1 MDNTLGT
8 VYRKLAEEG
17 LVGDVSQALGATG
30 PSPEQYQGGFT
41 PAMAPQGGV
50 GIPYYGVAAG
60 VQGISPES
68 AAIMQGLGPFIYP
81 WLQKNYPQLVQP
93 RRFGSGPGTVTEYGR
108 QMQVMQRAAMR
119 AMAMGGDRI
128 GAGLEQIGEKLGGM
142 PGMMVK
148 NIAGLAKQNPQNAGM
163 FVQMAR
169 AASPEINQLITAFM
183 PDVPSSYMPI
193 ANAVYRQTGGKFDE
207 NLFNQ
212 KLNEFETAYKDGKFA
227 DHEGNAININDAMS
241 GVLADAELHPEHTS
255 IDNAAKLSQ
264 ASSWIMAN
272 GMATTTG
279 AAMGLVK
286 QFGADKAISNPA
298 EFYKTV
304 DGYRKQLT
312 SAGVDPNTMSQAS
325 QLSHQMGIPF
335 NQAVSAIKDPA
346 VLTNYLTSHGVRPDQ
361 ANMYAAS
368 VGRAGTQG
376 EANADSYKAVS
387 AYVQVNPKGAA
398 LLKKFQQ
405 TGNPQ
410 DAAALFTAAR
420 NDPQARML
428 KDSYDGNMV
437 SSWIPPNMSHSMAV
451 GDILSTESG
460 AYGARD
466 LGRLAQH
473 PEELQ
478 KRMKPDGTFDFSGYD
493 VRTQRALG
501 NKAIV
506 GTLMGSLAEKYTN
519 QRAAQTP
526 SVAPTTTPPLPAPID
541 QPKPA
546 PTVPPVTPQQPPVGG
561 FTMSHPPVPAPYK
574 PPR

>member
-1 MDNTLGT
+1 VDNTLGT

-17 LVGDVSQALGATG
+17 VLGDVSQALGATG

-50 GIPYYGVAAG
+50 GIPYFGIAQGLQGV
-60 VQGISPES
+60 SPE
-68 AAIMQGLGPFIYP
+68 AAALMQGASPFIYQF
-81 WLQKNYPQLVQP
+81 LQKNYPQLVQP
-93 RRFGSGPGTVTEYGR
+93 RRFGTGPGTVTEYGR

-128 GAGLEQIGEKLGGM
+128 GAGLEQVGDKMGGM
-142 PGMMVK
+142 PGMVAK
-148 NIAGLAKQNPQNAGM
+148 QLAGLAKSNPQNAGM
-163 FVQMAR
+163 FLQMLR
-169 AASPEINQLITAFM
+169 VASPEANQLITMFM
-183 PDVPSSYMPI
+183 PDVPTSYMPI

-212 KLNEFETAYKDGKFA
+212 KLEEFENAYKGGKFA
-227 DHEGNAININDAMS
+227 DHEGNPININDAMS
-241 GVLADAELHPEHTS
+241 GVLADAELHPQNAS

-279 AAMGLVK
+279 AAMNLVK
-286 QFGADKAISNPA
+286 QLGADKAISSP
-298 EFYKTV
+298 EDFYKTV
-304 DGYRKQLT
+304 DGYRKQLV

-325 QLSHQMGIPF
+325 QLYHQMGIPF

-346 VLTNYLTSHGVRPDQ
+346 VLSSYLTSHGVRPDQ

-376 EANADSYKAVS
+376 ESQADSYKAVS

-405 TGNPQ
+405 TGSPQ

-428 KDSYDGNMV
+428 KDNYDGNMV
-437 SSWIPPNMSHSMAV
+437 SSWIPSNMSHSMAV

-478 KRMKPDGTFDFSGYD
+478 KRMKPDGNFDFSGLD
-493 VRTQRALG
+493 LRTQRALG
-501 NKAIV
+501 NRAIV
-506 GTLMGSLAEKYTN
+506 GTIMGSLAEKYTN
-519 QRAAQTP
+519 QRASQTP
-526 SVAPTTTPPLPAPID
+526 TVAPSITPPPAAPID
-541 QPKPA
+541 APKPA
-546 PTVPPVTPQQPPVGG
+546 PTVPPSPPPQTPVGG
-561 FTMSHPPVPAPYK
+561 YTMSTPPAPAPYK